1 MKSWID
7 QWIEIANTDGDSS
20 SYSYSST
27 MEERVIVDPEKYDI
41 IEKPSYKLK
50 RLKEEL
56 EEIEDSIN
64 NKETVV
70 KIITEAVSELQQK
83 KLKTK
88 EEIKELE
95 EQEEE

>member
-7 QWIEIANTDGDSS
+7 QWTEIANMNTDTS
-20 SYSYSST
+20 SYSWT

-64 NKETVV
+64 NKETVI
-70 KIITEAVSELQQK
+70 KIITEAISELQQK